1 MSDALTPLDPQ
12 RPSLTAEV
20 LARLRRAIVSG
31 ELAPGSLHSVYEI
44 ADRLGVS
51 RTPVREALLLLAA
64 QQMVKFERNR
74 GIRILRTSLHDL
86 EEIFALRL
94 LLEVPATRRATAIG
108 ASRIA
113 DPLRRHLQQMSRA
126 ARAEDE
132 VRFMELDRAFHRVLL
147 EGSGNA
153 RLAAYV
159 DTLRD
164 LVLTRGASTAGVSRT
179 LEDIVAE
186 HQLIADAVAA
196 GDPEVAALA
205 MRTHLVAT
213 GRLLIAQ
220 EGGDPAAAAF
230 ERWEI
235 GEG

>member
-205 MRTHLVAT
+205 MRTHLVTT